1 LAWRTADDIV
11 AGRVPPASG
20 ASEFWS
26 AYERLRDNGDLRI
39 FVGLAS
45 MLEDHSDDAERIE
58 ADIVLAARELLAR
71 PAPRRWIKLMAL
83 RGRAP
88 VTQTVGPDDI
98 EFDLDAL
105 YLSGGLRSDLARWN
119 ARFEAVLA
127 EGPKSGGFDSED
139 DAESLVDGGQHLV
152 SRLQKELGAG
162 YHVEYMPAPIRPP
175 GGKFRARQKAGVFR
189 RRRRRQ

>member
-1 LAWRTADDIV
+1 
-11 AGRVPPASG
+11 
-20 ASEFWS
+20 
-26 AYERLRDNGDLRI
+26 
-39 FVGLAS
+39 

-127 EGPKSGGFDSED
+127 EWPKSGGFDSED

-175 GGKFRARQKAGVFR
+175 GGKFRARPKAGVFR